1 MGAAQTKAKKEY
13 GTDIEGIDLIDLIA
27 TKYIL
32 TQNFQDLKNL
42 TKKEYCDKLVI
53 LTSDIIK
60 KFMNQK
66 EIKYLAER
74 TKRGNYVNEEVK
86 KKLMFLNTN
95 KVREAEQNDM
105 YNSKEMKGGSNLL
118 EVLVGKDNIQK
129 LTKDMRPKKKEKE
142 KTVLSELDVPN
153 RTEKQRMCNGIAK
166 FYISIAHL
174 YAAIVKTLNPVYV
187 YEDRDGKMHAMSIQ
201 NRDKVPR
208 NVRPMLKQI
217 NLCSKRIAAVSPSGD
232 GNIEINLKNVCKMN
246 SQRQTITM
254 ENEWRPSKWSEGE
267 RVNTRK
273 LGQEPG
279 IPELQH
285 LYWNKYDY
293 LKGNFMDGMLLA
305 NSEAQKD
312 YAKDLR
318 AFYTTYTGKNDYDS
332 WNSDGS
338 KRFTDIP
345 LIAYHES
352 PLCADDGSWK
362 QTYSGSSGLFV
373 DYANQVK
380 KMMTNSKQAET
391 KLMGILRQ
399 VFKIY
404 PGTERTGE
412 FVSLNPELTED
423 KLDKIINDA
432 RKIIVKLYLTC
443 ERDFKDTLD
452 IFEGIMNERII
463 KNAVEK
469 KNLANELQDQLISQ
483 PPNPSTTKK
492 IKSALLNLF
501 K

>member
-74 TKRGNYVNEEVK
+74 TKRGNYVNEEVV

-95 KVREAEQNDM
+95 KVREAEKLDELSNDR
-105 YNSKEMKGGSNLL
+105 EIKGGNNLL
-118 EVLVGKDNIQK
+118 EVLVGKDNIEK
-129 LTKDMRPKKKEKE
+129 LTKDMRPKKKKKE

-153 RTEKQRMCNGIAK
+153 KNEKQRMCNGIAK

-187 YEDRDGKMHAMSIQ
+187 YEDRDGKIHAMSIQ
-201 NRDKVPR
+201 NRNKVPR
-208 NVRPMLKQI
+208 NVRPILKQI
-217 NLCSKRIAAVSPSGD
+217 NLCSKRIAAVSPSGE
-232 GNIEINLKNVCKMN
+232 GTIEINLRNVCKMN
-246 SQRQTITM
+246 SQRQSITM
-254 ENEWRPSKWSEGE
+254 ENEWRPSKWSQGE

-293 LKGNFMDGMLLA
+293 LKGNFMKGMLLA
-305 NSEAQKD
+305 NSQAQKD

-318 AFYTTYTGKNDYDS
+318 KVQYRVVKD
-332 WNSDGS
+332 WMS
-338 KRFTDIP
+338 KAKSGVIDFFDI
-345 LIAYHES
+345 
-352 PLCADDGSWK
+352 
-362 QTYSGSSGLFV
+362 QRGLQYG
-373 DYANQVK
+373 DITRAHPYE
-380 KMMTNSKQAET
+380 AEFLQKVLT
-391 KLMGILRQ
+391 K
-399 VFKIY
+399 
-404 PGTERTGE
+404 
-412 FVSLNPELTED
+412 
-423 KLDKIINDA
+423 DKIMDRF
-432 RKIIVKLYLTC
+432 RKY
-443 ERDFKDTLD
+443 F
-452 IFEGIMNERII
+452 GG
-463 KNAVEK
+463 K
-469 KNLANELQDQLISQ
+469 KGMKGR
-483 PPNPSTTKK
+483 TK
-492 IKSALLNLF
+492 
-501 K
+501 